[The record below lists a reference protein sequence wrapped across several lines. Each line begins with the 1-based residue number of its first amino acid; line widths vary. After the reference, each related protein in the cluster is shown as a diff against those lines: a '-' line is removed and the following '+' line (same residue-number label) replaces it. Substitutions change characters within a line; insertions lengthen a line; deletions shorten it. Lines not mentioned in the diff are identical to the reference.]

1 MFYSKGYSL
10 ERMSEFLTTTSQGV
24 YGIPLGVSASYIILF
39 SIYGIATKI
48 APIALAL
55 IMFGLGLGLTVN
67 DFLRV
72 VKIPRDFLVGFLCQ
86 VILLP
91 IIAFILIKIIPMPLE
106 IALGVMVIAAAPGGV
121 TSNVLTKFAN
131 GDVALSVSLTAIVS
145 ILSILTVPFIIFTSA
160 DLLGVSEI
168 NREISMTSMSLKM
181 FFVVTVP
188 VIFGMVVRSLM
199 TDFITRKTLIVQ
211 RISVILFMIVF
222 ISIWV
227 EEWDRII
234 SFITRAGLVAFILN
248 IVMIFTG
255 YYVAKYF
262 TSGVAQRKCISLE
275 CGLQNGTLAV
285 FVATQLFDNI
295 VFMVPTAAYALIMF
309 VTSIFFVLIVR
320 KIN

>member
-1 MFYSKGYSL
+1 M
-10 ERMSEFLTTTSQGV
+10 E
-24 YGIPLGVSASYIILF
+24 
-39 SIYGIATKI
+39 IATKI

-55 IMFGLGLGLTVN
+55 IMLGLGLGLTVN

-106 IALGVMVIAAAPGGV
+106 IALGVMIIAAAPGGV

-145 ILSILTVPFIIFTSA
+145 IFSILTVPFIIFTSA

-168 NREISMTSMSLKM
+168 NKEISMTSMSLKM
-181 FFVVTVP
+181 FFVVTIP
-188 VIFGMVVRSLM
+188 VIFGMIIRSLM
-199 TDFITRKTLIVQ
+199 TDFIMGKTLLVQ

-234 SFITRAGLVAFILN
+234 SFITRAGLVALILN
-248 IVMIFTG
+248 IVMIFIG

-285 FVATQLFDNI
+285 FVATQLFDDI

>member
-1 MFYSKGYSL
+1 M
-10 ERMSEFLTTTSQGV
+10 E
-24 YGIPLGVSASYIILF
+24 
-39 SIYGIATKI
+39 IATKI
-48 APIALAL
+48 APIALAI
-55 IMFGLGLGLTVN
+55 IMLGLGLGLTVN

-106 IALGVMVIAAAPGGV
+106 IALGVMIIAAAPGGV
-121 TSNVLTKFAN
+121 TSNILTKFAN

-145 ILSILTVPFIIFTSA
+145 ILSILTVPLIIFTSA

-168 NREISMTSMSLKM
+168 NREISMISISMKM
-181 FFVVTVP
+181 FFVVTIP
-188 VIFGMVVRSLM
+188 VIFGMIIRSFM
-199 TDFITRKTLIVQ
+199 TDFIVSKTLFIQ

-222 ISIWV
+222 ISIWL
-227 EEWDRII
+227 EEWDNII
-234 SFITRAGLVAFILN
+234 SFITRAGLVSFILN

-285 FVATQLFDNI
+285 FVATQLFDDI